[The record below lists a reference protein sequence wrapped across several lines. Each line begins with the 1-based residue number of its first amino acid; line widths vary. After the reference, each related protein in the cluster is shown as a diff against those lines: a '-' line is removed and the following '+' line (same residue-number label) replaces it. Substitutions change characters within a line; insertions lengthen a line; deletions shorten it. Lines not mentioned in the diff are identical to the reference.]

1 MSPAKVY
8 FIPVKSK
15 YAYFTLTDLEI
26 VTGDA
31 LLMLDRDWGP
41 ATMVHLTVDLISK
54 SRNFHKRRRDLSFP
68 DYLRKLTHLH
78 FSGKDIEDIVCR
90 ILPPE
95 NPFFNNSA

>member
-15 YAYFTLTDLEI
+15 YAYFTLTDLEL
-26 VTGDA
+26 A
-31 LLMLDRDWGP
+31 LLTLDQDWGP
-41 ATMVHLTVDLISK
+41 GTMVHLTVDLISK

-78 FSGKDIEDIVCR
+78 FSGKDIEDIVSSIPPPKND
-90 ILPPE
+90 ILTTLP
-95 NPFFNNSA
+95 NI